1 MAVLTSVLGYASL
14 GFATRCYAL
23 GIQRRN
29 VLESEYIVWRRK
41 EEKLNCLADSHPFL
55 CITDLGGHAFLMTAF
70 GAVGYYFHG
79 LEGRQNQ
86 AIQAKKEQILKNREA
101 LAALHQSEGDEE

>member
-1 MAVLTSVLGYASL
+1 
-14 GFATRCYAL
+14 
-23 GIQRRN
+23 
-29 VLESEYIVWRRK
+29 
-41 EEKLNCLADSHPFL
+41 
-55 CITDLGGHAFLMTAF
+55 MTAF

-101 LAALHQSEGDEE
+101 LAALHQTDGDEE